1 MEYISSIPKFNHKKV
16 DKKFDLKDQN
26 MLEVL
31 EDIFEYS
38 IDKKGFY
45 LESFPINSNIGSI
58 YNSNKSDYVFYINK
72 NKNEKFGIS
81 NEKVMNEYLHI
92 DPQNWEKISDNK
104 KEIDIKFFSN
114 DNTLKNIKFKET
126 NSVEELKRINA
137 LFSEELKN

>member
-1 MEYISSIPKFNHKKV
+1 MEYISSIQNFNHKKI
-16 DKKFDLKDQN
+16 DKKIDLKDQN

-58 YNSNKSDYVFYINK
+58 YNSNKSDYIFYINK
-72 NKNEKFGIS
+72 NNSEKFGIS
-81 NEKVMNEYLHI
+81 NEKVMNDYLHI
-92 DPQNWEKISDNK
+92 DPQNWGKISENK
-104 KEIDIKFFSN
+104 KEIDIKFFFN
-114 DNTLKNIKFKET
+114 NTLKNIKFRET
-126 NSVEELKRINA
+126 DSLEEMKRINT

>member
-1 MEYISSIPKFNHKKV
+1 MEYISSIQNNFTHTKI
-16 DKKFDLKDQN
+16 DKKINPKDQN

-45 LESFPINSNIGSI
+45 LESFPINSNVGSI

-72 NKNEKFGIS
+72 NNNEKFGIS
-81 NEKVMNEYLHI
+81 NEKIMNDYLHI
-92 DPQNWEKISDNK
+92 DPKNWEKISDSK
-104 KEIDIKFFSN
+104 TQVDIKICLN
-114 DNTLKNIKFKET
+114 NTQKNIKFRET
-126 NSVEELKRINA
+126 NSVEEMRRINK

>member
-1 MEYISSIPKFNHKKV
+1 MEYISSIQNFDHEKI
-16 DKKFDLKDQN
+16 DKNCDLKDQN

-58 YNSNKSDYVFYINK
+58 YNSNKSDYIFYINK
-72 NKNEKFGIS
+72 NKSEKFGIS
-81 NEKVMNEYLHI
+81 NEKVMNDYLHI
-92 DPQNWEKISDNK
+92 DPKNWGKISDNK
-104 KEIDIKFFSN
+104 KEIDIKIFSN

-126 NSVEELKRINA
+126 NSVEELKRINT